1 MQVNL
6 RANKRIVS
14 LTTPKGQILYV
25 DMWSLTNLKKA
36 VELADYKL
44 LYTANTYVLI
54 NQNLER
60 VGNSNTLEGFVTL
73 FNQEVNYG

>member
-14 LTTPKGQILYV
+14 LTTPRGQILYV